1 MYTYR
6 YRVNRYFSLLAAAV
20 SPYTSLSLYYYH
32 HYYYYI
38 LFIYYYILFIIII
51 PLPKHL
57 ITACDSSARRSQ
69 RVPTPCSRADPPLKP
84 RVGITIRQARKDHAE
99 EHSTAKLLLQVHGVA
114 RDALI
119 RGKRR
124 RALPPDKNVAFAEP
138 RSKGHR
144 KLPTFNRP
152 SRWEGSAAC
161 DACFHGIP

>member
-20 SPYTSLSLYYYH
+20 SSYTSLSLYYYH
-32 HYYYYI
+32 YYYYYI
-38 LFIYYYILFIIII
+38 LFITSYYYYRRISFLHATPPRDEANASPPRAAVQI
-51 PLPKHL
+51 P
-57 ITACDSSARRSQ
+57 
-69 RVPTPCSRADPPLKP
+69 PPLKP

-119 RGKRR
+119 RRKRR